1 MALEETRSK
10 IPAAAQ
16 VQHHSQLEEE
26 ETLPIS
32 DQISTENTS
41 LESSQSKP
49 LSYPHSRS
57 HSLSLSFPLSDTN
70 PHPHSHPHSPQP
82 SKSHFPIQNLP
93 RTSTSEASA
102 RSEEEL
108 LDPDAAAAL
117 ADLHPTDTIMDSQPS
132 GHRRR
137 RSSMMNS
144 LDPNSRVPKAKR
156 SPKTSIIGGDT
167 KSGDRGS
174 DDDSRS
180 TSDDMELNNFS
191 EDGDLQDDEETGL
204 TAKSRAK
211 RKKKKIRH
219 QSMDHRIAGDIKVTT
234 DEKKEADW
242 NVVRKSLM
250 NGSLI
255 GLWYIFSLSI
265 SIYNKWMFDPKHL
278 NFHFPLFTTCMHMLV
293 QFSLASLVLYFLPQ
307 FRPRY
312 DSISNPHNTHVS
324 DSDMAQHEI
333 DMKKPLM
340 TRMFYFTRIGPCGM
354 ATGLDIGLG
363 NMSLKFI
370 TLTFY
375 TMCKSSSLA
384 FVLLFAFVFRLET
397 PSWRLVGI
405 IFTMTVGVVMMVFGE
420 VDFST
425 KGFILVIFAAF
436 FSGFRWGLTQILLLR
451 NPATSNP
458 FSSIF
463 YLAPIMFAS
472 LLIIAT
478 PVEGFPALWEGLKTL
493 VEVKGPIFGPALL
506 LFPGCIAFFMTA
518 SEFALLQRTSV
529 VTLSIAGIFKE
540 VVTISAAGLV
550 FHDPLTLINISGLF
564 VTIGAIAAYNWIK
577 IRKMREDAQTEAHRI
592 HEAAERARESG
603 SDADGEDGE
612 SDWDGQEG
620 SYVTNDGDIL
630 PNPDRFQVKKGES
643 SRAEI
648 APLVGNSAK
657 KDLSD

>member
-10 IPAAAQ
+10 NPA
-16 VQHHSQLEEE
+16 QHHSQFEEE
-26 ETLPIS
+26 ETLPTS
-32 DQISTENTS
+32 DQISTGTGNTS

-49 LSYPHSRS
+49 HS
-57 HSLSLSFPLSDTN
+57 H
-70 PHPHSHPHSPQP
+70 PHPHHPHSPQR
-82 SKSHFPIQNLP
+82 SKSHFPIQTLP

-108 LDPDAAAAL
+108 LEPDAATAL
-117 ADLHPTDTIMDSQPS
+117 ADLHPTDTNMDPQPSAS

-137 RSSMMNS
+137 RSSMMNN
-144 LDPNSRVPKAKR
+144 LDPNSRVLRAKR

-191 EDGDLQDDEETGL
+191 EEGDLQDDEETGL
-204 TAKSRAK
+204 TAKSKAK
-211 RKKKKIRH
+211 RKKRKIRH

-293 QFSLASLVLYFLPQ
+293 QFTLSSLVLYFFPQ

-324 DSDMAQHEI
+324 DSDMAQHEV

-405 IFTMTVGVVMMVFGE
+405 IFTMTIGVVMMVFGE

-493 VEVKGPIFGPALL
+493 VEVKGPIFGPLL
-506 LFPGCIAFFMTA
+506 LLSPGCIAFFMTA

-592 HEAAERARESG
+592 HEATERARESG

-612 SDWDGQEG
+612 DGESDWDGQEG
-620 SYVTNDGDIL
+620 SYITNDGDIL

-643 SRAEI
+643 SRAES
-648 APLVGNSAK
+648 APLVGGSAK